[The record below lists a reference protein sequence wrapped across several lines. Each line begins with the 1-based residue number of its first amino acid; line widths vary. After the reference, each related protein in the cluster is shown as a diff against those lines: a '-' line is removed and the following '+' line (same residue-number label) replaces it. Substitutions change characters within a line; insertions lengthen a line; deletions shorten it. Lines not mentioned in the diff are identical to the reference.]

1 MDSKKASF
9 LIAMPNLQESIFTHS
24 LILLAENTAEG
35 ALGFIV
41 NQDSGAKLAQALKL
55 LELESLGH
63 LELPLLI
70 GGPVQTDFFWLIHE
84 PTFIGQG
91 TMRLHSDLFL
101 SPASDVLGE
110 APEER
115 PLVYQAGVGYAGWGP
130 GQLDREI
137 EEGAWWH
144 AQLGLDL
151 LFETPLE
158 QRWEQAF
165 ESLGA
170 HVEHLVDPQGRDD
183 SMLN

>member
-1 MDSKKASF
+1 MSSKKASF
-9 LIAMPNLQESIFTHS
+9 LIAMPNLQASIFTHS

-55 LELESLGH
+55 LDLESTGQA
-63 LELPLLI
+63 ELPLLI
-70 GGPVQTDFFWLIHE
+70 GGPVQTEFFWLIHE
-84 PTFIGQG
+84 PDFIGQG

-101 SPASDVLGE
+101 SPASDVLAE
-110 APEER
+110 PTDRR
-115 PLVYQAGVGYAGWGP
+115 PLIYQAGVGYSGWGP
-130 GQLDREI
+130 GQLDQEI
-137 EEGAWWH
+137 EEGAWWQ
-144 AQLGLDL
+144 ADLDLDL

-170 HVEHLVDPQGRDD
+170 HVQHLVDPSDRNDP
-183 SMLN
+183 LIN